1 VYIINDNENISK
13 VTTFDL
19 YDDDDDNYYLLL
31 LLLFIPYIS
40 MVQNVK
46 KQHFSRFSKITTKQE
61 VLERTKLP
69 TFPT

>member
-1 VYIINDNENISK
+1 MYIINDNENISK

-19 YDDDDDNYYLLL
+19 YDDDDNDYFL

-46 KQHFSRFSKITTKQE
+46 KHFSRFSKITSSGKN
-61 VLERTKLP
+61 
-69 TFPT
+69 